1 MRQFLLPI
9 IFVTLSACAANA
21 QVQEKKL
28 IDRLLQPDMS
38 LQNDAQNKQFST
50 TDAQTTKH
58 ARTKSF
64 AAAERPREKK
74 FDFGRAFFGRLFR
87 TRQTRDGERQANLNP
102 RTQLTTAQISAA
114 PSSYG
119 AARSAHGSEKSYD
132 VSEFNQTRPFLV
144 RGKSQKAL
152 SQQDRPLTID
162 EVRELLNKNK

>member
-9 IFVTLSACAANA
+9 VFFTLSACVAQA

-28 IDRLLQPDMS
+28 IDRILEPNMA
-38 LQNDAQNKQFST
+38 LQNDAQNKQFRTAT
-50 TDAQTTKH
+50 TQTTKQ

-64 AAAERPREKK
+64 AAAERPSERK

-87 TRQTRDGERQANLNP
+87 TGQTRDGERQASLTT
-102 RTQLTTAQISAA
+102 RTQITTAQISAA
-114 PSSYG
+114 PSSYA
-119 AARSAHGSEKSYD
+119 AARSARGSEKSYE
-132 VSEFNQTRPFLV
+132 VSEFNQTQPFLV
-144 RGKSQKAL
+144 QGKSQKAL